1 EPDQEGLFMRLAL
14 ESCADMN
21 DFEELLRN
29 SSGKWGIDAN
39 FGVLDAEGNAA
50 YYETG
55 YYNYTKFDVNDP
67 VVAPKGFIVRT
78 NFSVSGK
85 GDKGQG
91 YIRYDATNKLFEAQE
106 KLSVEFILKE
116 ATRNM
121 NHGALSTDIGNMK
134 LPKVFEDETLVA
146 FQDYI
151 VRYWSASVL
160 IVQGVLPGEDPKN
173 TILWPIMGFPLTAMA
188 TPVFFSSGAEL
199 PEVITTETT
208 EAPFLSTASLKLKN
222 ELFPVLYD
230 DKENYIDVAKLKNRK
245 NTGYY
250 QILMDK
256 EIKILEKVEEIR
268 ANPTDKSILEY
279 YDWLDNY
286 VSNVYEDLLPC
297 EPMKYDLP
305 RCDDEKICK

>member
-1 EPDQEGLFMRLAL
+1 
-14 ESCADMN
+14 
-21 DFEELLRN
+21 
-29 SSGKWGIDAN
+29 
-39 FGVLDAEGNAA
+39 
-50 YYETG
+50 
-55 YYNYTKFDVNDP
+55 VNDP
-67 VVAPKGFIVRT
+67 AVAPKGFIVRT
-78 NFSVSGK
+78 NFSVTGK

-106 KLSVEFILKE
+106 KLSMEFILRE

-121 NHGALSTDIGNMK
+121 DHGALSTDIGNMK
-134 LPKVFEDETLVA
+134 LPKTAEDETLVA

-208 EAPFLSTASLKLKN
+208 EAPFLPTASLKLKN
-222 ELFPVLYD
+222 ELFPVPYD

-256 EIKILEKVEEIR
+256 EIKILKKVEEIR
-268 ANPTDKSILEY
+268 TNPTDKSILEY

-305 RCDDEKICK
+305 GCDDEKICK